1 MMKRC
6 YHFLKINGKEEK
18 EGQRQEEGL
27 LLDCLNSLMG
37 FYV

>member
-1 MMKRC
+1 MLL
-6 YHFLKINGKEEK
+6 LKKKEKLDGKEEK

>member
-1 MMKRC
+1 MGLDQYK
-6 YHFLKINGKEEK
+6 YYGKKEEK
-18 EGQRQEEGL
+18 RQRQEEGL